1 MIYSPKSDVG
11 PCTAVRYTQTSW
23 RVRAVRE
30 AEGPR
35 SHASDAA
42 SRRSAASVDG
52 QHAEGADA
60 WCAIGFDRDEPSLLG
75 LAALIGG
82 IDHGFIEMQGLERFP
97 VQRTDWLVAG
107 AMTGCVL
114 MTATTQFIP
123 SRLHRVALGLTLLQF
138 GLYALAI
145 FLIDSFL
152 VVIVNYAPVMLLLRA
167 LSMRGLGSGRG
178 SLSMIAGIAIQFGA
192 SGVQASG
199 VDAFTP
205 LDHNGLYHLISMVGV
220 VFLFHGGRHLDRQ
233 PGVSFGAAL
242 IGARCRRQGQ
252 SPAMHH
258 GKDQRQSRLDDPTHA
273 LGDVEQRFARLRG
286 QRYERA
292 HDETRL

>member
-1 MIYSPKSDVG
+1 MSPL
-11 PCTAVRYTQTSW
+11 AVSALTDFLLACEVLFFAGRLVQLPKQ
-23 RVRAVRE
+23 RF
-30 AEGPR
+30 
-35 SHASDAA
+35 
-42 SRRSAASVDG
+42 SAAWYWS
-52 QHAEGADA
+52 AAMT
-60 WCAIGFDRDEPSLLG
+60 LLG
-75 LAALIGG
+75 LASLIGG

-97 VQRTDWLVAG
+97 IQRADWLVAG

-123 SRLHRVALGLTLLQF
+123 SRLHRLALGLTLLQF
-138 GLYALAI
+138 GLYALAV
-145 FLIDSFL
+145 FLIDNFF
-152 VVIVNYAPVMLLLRA
+152 VVIVNYAPVMLLLLA

-233 PGVSFGAAL
+233 PPAL
-242 IGARCRRQGQ
+242 ASGQ
-252 SPAMHH
+252 P
-258 GKDQRQSRLDDPTHA
+258 
-273 LGDVEQRFARLRG
+273 
-286 QRYERA
+286 
-292 HDETRL
+292 